1 MAGMTIIVRT
11 IARLLFPFMFLFGAY
26 VVVHGHLTP
35 GGGFPG
41 GVIIA
46 ASFVMLILAYGI
58 EQTQKRMSFVNAEV
72 LDTIGGVTLAIIGLL
87 GLFVSG
93 GFFLQNVFPLGE
105 LGRLFSSGNLPLLY
119 LGVGIKVTAGILLIF
134 YAMLFA
140 SRGENE

>member
-26 VVVHGHLTP
+26 VVTHGHLTP

-58 EQTQKRMSFVNAEV
+58 EQTQKRVGFMNAEV
-72 LDTIGGVTLAIIGLL
+72 LDSIGGLTLAILGLL
-87 GLFVSG
+87 SLLMGGL
-93 GFFLQNVFPLGE
+93 FLQNVFPLGE
-105 LGRLFSSGNLPLLY
+105 LGHLFSSGNLPLLY
-119 LGVGIKVTAGILLIF
+119 LGVGIKVATGILLVF

>member
-26 VVVHGHLTP
+26 VVAHGHLTP

-58 EQTQKRMSFVNAEV
+58 EQTQKRMSFMNAEV
-72 LDTIGGVTLAIIGLL
+72 LDTIGGGNAGYLGAARPLCEWWILSPKCFPAGGTWTSLQLGQPASALLRCWNKGHGRHPAGLL
-87 GLFVSG
+87 CDAVRVSG
-93 GFFLQNVFPLGE
+93 G
-105 LGRLFSSGNLPLLY
+105 
-119 LGVGIKVTAGILLIF
+119 K
-134 YAMLFA
+134 
-140 SRGENE
+140 